1 MKLGR
6 WQARDGDVHKINI
19 HNPTSTYPWA
29 SEESETEW
37 GSDGFWIASDLE
49 TEHDLVRYLGPIEL
63 SPSPACAEAGPAG
76 GLSTVSTEDPQE
88 SLRRMRAQ
96 CNALTRE
103 EAAYG
108 ELLAG
113 VRRAK
118 DDLEEAI
125 KMLERGVEG

>member
-6 WQARDGDVHKINI
+6 WEARDGSEYKVLGHS
-19 HNPTSTYPWA
+19 PGRFYPWLGEA
-29 SEESETEW
+29 DWETW
-37 GSDGFWIASDLE
+37 SDTGHYGSATGPN
-49 TEHDLVRYLGPIEL
+49 DLVRYLGPLEL
-63 SPSPACAEAGPAG
+63 SPSIACAEAGAAG
-76 GLSTVSTEDPQE
+76 DPQTVSTRDPQE

-96 CNALTRE
+96 HSALARE

-113 VRRAK
+113 IRRAK

-125 KMLERGVEG
+125 KMLEKGVEG